1 MTLIL
6 YLLAVC
12 IWVVY
17 WLLFFPVAG

>member
-12 IWVVY
+12 TWVIY
-17 WLLFFPVAG
+17 WLLFFPIGG